1 MMQIEALKHL
11 KMEKSDYKK
20 RRTKIM
26 SENIMSGIMKAVNKN
41 LERDIAKKLNSL
53 CSKYYNSNKELQEMI
68 SKENFSD
75 VIKRANVDFTNG
87 NLNISVNPKD
97 EDAVSGDD
105 KKKFDDLCNKFFE
118 QAVSEYFAE
127 N

>member
-1 MMQIEALKHL
+1 MQIEALKHL

-53 CSKYYNSNKELQEMI
+53 CSKYYNSNKKLQEMI
-68 SKENFSD
+68 SKEDFAD
-75 VIKRANVDFTNG
+75 VIKNVNVSFRNR
-87 NLNISVNPKD
+87 NLNVSVNPKD
-97 EDAVSGDD
+97 EDAVSEQN
-105 KKKFDDLCNKFFE
+105 KKKFDEFCNEFFN
-118 QAVSEYFAE
+118 QSVSEYFAK

>member
-53 CSKYYNSNKELQEMI
+53 CSKYYNSNKKLQEMI
-68 SKENFSD
+68 SKEDFAD
-75 VIKRANVDFTNG
+75 VIKNVNVSFRNR
-87 NLNISVNPKD
+87 NLNVSVNPKD
-97 EDAVSGDD
+97 EDAVSEQN
-105 KKKFDDLCNKFFE
+105 KKKFDEFCNEFFN
-118 QAVSEYFAE
+118 QSVSEYFAK

>member
-53 CSKYYNSNKELQEMI
+53 LKQEKYHREKS
-68 SKENFSD
+68 S
-75 VIKRANVDFTNG
+75 
-87 NLNISVNPKD
+87 
-97 EDAVSGDD
+97 
-105 KKKFDDLCNKFFE
+105 
-118 QAVSEYFAE
+118 
-127 N
+127 

>member
-1 MMQIEALKHL
+1 
-11 KMEKSDYKK
+11 
-20 RRTKIM
+20 M

-53 CSKYYNSNKELQEMI
+53 CSKYYNSNKKLQEMI
-68 SKENFSD
+68 SKEDFAD
-75 VIKRANVDFTNG
+75 VIKNVNVSFRNR
-87 NLNISVNPKD
+87 NLNVSVNPKD
-97 EDAVSGDD
+97 EDAVSEQN

-118 QAVSEYFAE
+118 ETVSEYFAK